1 MPTNRD
7 SRGNVPDVVSSTD
20 RTPCAVCQQPLRRDE
35 AATYRGEPVH
45 PACVPTREP
54 CLVTDGGH
62 RHDTDRVDGTLIAEC
77 PNSTAPDDDHL
88 QIEVNYEAAADA
100 AAELVADIREAWPD
114 CGECGATLQ
123 WLDASEPGEV
133 MTGGGHAVAGLCAHD
148 DCDGTVVW
156 VDGTPQCKKCTRR
169 WMS

>member
-7 SRGNVPDVVSSTD
+7 SRGNVPDVVSSID

-45 PACVPTREP
+45 ATCVPTREP
-54 CLVTDGGH
+54 CL
-62 RHDTDRVDGTLIAEC
+62 L
-77 PNSTAPDDDHL
+77 
-88 QIEVNYEAAADA
+88 AD
-100 AAELVADIREAWPD
+100 
-114 CGECGATLQ
+114 
-123 WLDASEPGEV
+123 
-133 MTGGGHAVAGLCAHD
+133 GGHAVAGLCAHD

-169 WMS
+169 WAP